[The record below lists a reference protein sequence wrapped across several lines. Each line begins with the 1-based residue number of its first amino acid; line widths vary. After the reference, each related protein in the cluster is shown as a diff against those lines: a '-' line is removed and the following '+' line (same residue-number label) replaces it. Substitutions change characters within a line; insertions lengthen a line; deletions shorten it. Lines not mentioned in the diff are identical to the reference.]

1 MGLFEIL
8 KLVHIVAAAAWVGGA
23 ILSQAQLAWINGRG
37 DGAFAEFIDFQAW
50 LSAKYFAPLSGIVV
64 AAGIGM
70 VIVSG
75 YNFTDTWIII
85 GLVLYAISAGTG
97 AGFLGPQTEKIKE
110 GLAGGGGRDTAL
122 QQRIDR
128 VRLATRVDLVVLIL
142 VIADMVI
149 KPGL

>member
-1 MGLFEIL
+1 MDLFELL
-8 KLVHIVAAAAWVGGA
+8 KFVHIVAAAAWVGGA
-23 ILSQAQLAWINGRG
+23 ILSQAQSAWVNSRG
-37 DGAFAEFIDFQAW
+37 EGAFAEFIDFQAW
-50 LSAKYFAPLSGIVV
+50 LSTKYFAPLSGIVV

-85 GLVLYAISAGTG
+85 GLVLYAISAATG

-110 GLAGGGGRDTAL
+110 GLATGVRDTAL

-128 VRLATRVDLVVLIL
+128 VRLATRVDAVVLVL